1 MNSDNTD
8 RLKMYLCDSAC
19 VEVRQQLVRMW
30 VPGVELRSLDLMISP
45 LFSRLTSLTLFTVMG
60 KLRNEL
66 GISIEG
72 M

>member
-8 RLKMYLCDSAC
+8 SLKMYLCDSAC
-19 VEVRQQLVRMW
+19 VEVRHQLVRMW